1 VLAGRNGGAWPLL
14 DPGTRAASS
23 RLYHNV
29 SEPMEKLT
37 WITVLICAAL
47 AACEPRGMPQKPKTE
62 AARVAAVER
71 SGDTTAP
78 VAGER
83 E

>member
-1 VLAGRNGGAWPLL
+1 
-14 DPGTRAASS
+14 
-23 RLYHNV
+23 
-29 SEPMEKLT
+29 MEKLT

-47 AACEPRGMPQKPKTE
+47 VACEPRGMPQKPKTE
-62 AARVAAVER
+62 TSRVAAAER
-71 SGDTTAP
+71 SGDTTVS